1 MRAEPRATRTRTLR
15 RLLVLPLAAA
25 ALYVAYRIALGQHAA
40 ERAADRQAHLRNHRR
55 DT

>member
-1 MRAEPRATRTRTLR
+1 VRGEPRTARTLR

-40 ERAADRQAHLRNHRR
+40 ERAADRRAHMQDHRQ
-55 DT
+55 DG